1 MFKEGWKLH
10 REGRKT
16 CSIDIIHTGI
26 ELNMILINIIFLII
40 FLLSKISS
48 IESADS
54 FANNTKQMDAGSLR
68 TQVT

>member
-1 MFKEGWKLH
+1 MF
-10 REGRKT
+10 
-16 CSIDIIHTGI
+16 SIDIIHNGI

-48 IESADS
+48 IESAES
-54 FANNTKQMDAGSLR
+54 FANNNTKQMGRGFVTLR